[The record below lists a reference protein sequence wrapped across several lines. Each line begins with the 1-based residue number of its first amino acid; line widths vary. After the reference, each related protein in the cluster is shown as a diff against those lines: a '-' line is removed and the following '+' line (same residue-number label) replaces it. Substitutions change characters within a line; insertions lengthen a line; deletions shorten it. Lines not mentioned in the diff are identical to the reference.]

1 MALHLL
7 TARQVQTAAVGDH
20 TDGAG
25 LFLRVTDRG
34 ASWVFRF
41 TAPDGRR
48 REMGLGSVLRET
60 LAASGQSAAT
70 ARKSADRARAL
81 LADGVDPIEQ
91 RKADRHAAQKKV
103 VDAKATA
110 KAERTTLARVARQ
123 YHEKVIEPQRSDK
136 HAAQWIA
143 SLEQGVPAPI
153 WHKAID
159 QVEAPELLDALAAL
173 QLRVPETAS
182 RVRQRLEVV
191 FDDAIFHGLCVKNPA
206 RTIKRKLAER
216 PKGRAKGNFAALPYE
231 EVPAFAQAL
240 RTQAGIAARC
250 LEFALLCAARTGE
263 VLGATWDEL
272 DTDAGVWRIPGE
284 RMKGGE
290 AHTVFMP
297 PRAIEIVDAMRELQG
312 NPFVFPSPV
321 DRKKPLS
328 SMAMLTLLRRMGVA
342 DSTTVHGLC
351 RSSFSTWA
359 NDTGAARPDVVEAA
373 LAHREADKVRA
384 AYNRAS
390 FNAERRALLQ
400 AWSLYIAGQQAAAIP
415 QAEPTNHQSAL
426 AECEQQ

>member
-20 TDGAG
+20 SDGAG

-48 REMGLGSVLRET
+48 REMGLGSSLRDS
-60 LAASGQSAAT
+60 LAAAGQSAAA
-70 ARKSADRARAL
+70 ARKAAERARTL
-81 LADGVDPIEQ
+81 LGEGIDPIEQ
-91 RKADRHAAQKKV
+91 RKADRDAKQKQAD
-103 VDAKATA
+103 DAKAVI
-110 KAERTTLARVARQ
+110 KAEWTTLARVARQ
-123 YHEKVIEPQRSDK
+123 YHEKVIEPQRSGK

-143 SLEQGVPAPI
+143 SLEQGVPATL
-153 WHKAID
+153 WHKPID
-159 QVEAPELLDALAAL
+159 HVQAPELLDALAAL
-173 QLRVPETAS
+173 QLRVAETAA

-191 FDDAIFHGLCVKNPA
+191 FDDAIFHGLCVNNPA
-206 RTIKRKLAER
+206 RTVKRKLAER
-216 PKGRAKGNFAALPYE
+216 PKGRTKGNFAALPYE
-231 EVPAFAQAL
+231 EVPAFVKTL
-240 RTQAGIAARC
+240 RLQAGTAARC

-263 VLGATWDEL
+263 VLGATWDEV
-272 DTDAGVWRIPGE
+272 DTESGVWRIPGE

-290 AHTVFMP
+290 AHTVFLS
-297 PRAIEIVDAMRELQG
+297 PRAIEIAEAMRELEG
-312 NPFVFPSPV
+312 NPFVFASAT

-328 SMAMLTLLRRMGVA
+328 NMAMLTLLRRMGVA

-359 NDTGAARPDVVEAA
+359 NDTGGARPDVVEAA
-373 LAHREADKVRA
+373 LAHREEDKVRR

-390 FNAERRALLQ
+390 FNAERRALLL
-400 AWSLYIAGQQAAAIP
+400 AWSKFCAGEQSTVAEQSTATVHQLPVAA
-415 QAEPTNHQSAL
+415 
-426 AECEQQ
+426 